1 VRVVPRRATLA
12 RWGRLASPLAP
23 VHHLGLVELVTALE
37 GETPTTTARNS
48 ATVACWTLISRAT
61 GLLRVVVIG
70 AVLGPT
76 YFANCFQ
83 AGYVVPSIV
92 FTLIAGP
99 VLAMVLVPGV
109 VRAIGAGGLPRAR
122 EVLGRV
128 AGWLIAVSSAVVAL
142 LMIVAPVVAWTLSLG
157 IPDPAQRGR
166 GLWLTTLLV
175 LLVAPQVLLNCLAY
189 LGMTAQRARGRFALA
204 SAAPAVENV
213 VLILTVVLAGWYYG
227 TGLDI
232 DHVPVGLVIVLGVG
246 STSGVA
252 LHAALQLFGA
262 ARVDLLTRPSMRWR
276 HDPEAVAV
284 TRRLARSVGVAA
296 CPAAAMY
303 VLLALAGSVPG
314 GVFVVQLSYATLF
327 SLSYVSGRAVSMA
340 ALPGLAHAAHR
351 EDGVTF
357 GSAWRQGLSYAVIA
371 SLPLLVLL
379 AVLSGPT
386 ANILANGELRH
397 AALIAPLAT
406 CLAVV
411 AVAQLVGG
419 LCDLGSQALYARLDD
434 RIPRRASEVAFGVTV
449 VVAAGALLV
458 PADGSRLVWL
468 VVAILAGELAAA
480 GMVLTRLRRVIQ
492 PERFIELRAIAGA
505 LVATVAM
512 VPVAGAVWWIQH
524 VHSGG
529 QLSNLAVLTL
539 GGIAALGVYALV
551 LRATMA
557 RRPSAAS

>member
-1 VRVVPRRATLA
+1 VADTVRSHGAHPGHRV
-12 RWGRLASPLAP
+12 
-23 VHHLGLVELVTALE
+23 GLVGLVTALE

-48 ATVACWTLISRAT
+48 ATVAGWTLVSRAT

-99 VLAMVLVPGV
+99 VLAMVLVPAV
-109 VRAIGAGGLPRAR
+109 VHAIGAGGLPRAR
-122 EVLGRV
+122 EVLSRV
-128 AGWLIAVSSAVVAL
+128 AGWLLVVSSAVVVL
-142 LMIVAPVVAWTLSLG
+142 LMIAAPVVAWTLSLG
-157 IPDPAQRGR
+157 ISDPAQRAR

-189 LGMTAQRARGRFALA
+189 LGMVAQRACGRFALG

-213 VLILTVVLAGWYYG
+213 VLILTVLLAGWYYG

-232 DHVPVGLVIVLGVG
+232 EHVPVDLVVVLGVG
-246 STSGVA
+246 STSAVA

-262 ARVDLLTRPSMRWR
+262 ARVGLLTRPSMRWR
-276 HDPEAVAV
+276 HDPETVAV

-303 VLLALAGSVPG
+303 VLFALAGSVPG
-314 GVFVVQLSYATLF
+314 GVFVVQLSYSVLF
-327 SLSYVSGRAVSMA
+327 SLSYVSARAVSMA
-340 ALPGLAHAAHR
+340 ALPELAHAAHR
-351 EDGVTF
+351 ADPVTF

-379 AVLSGPT
+379 AVFSGPT
-386 ANILANGELRH
+386 ADILANGELRH
-397 AALIAPLAT
+397 AALIGSLAT

-419 LCDLGSQALYARLDD
+419 VSDLGSQALYARLDD
-434 RIPRRASEVAFGVTV
+434 RIPRRASEVAFGVTL
-449 VVAAGALLV
+449 AAAAVTLLV
-458 PADGSRLVWL
+458 PADGSRLVGL
-468 VVAILAGELAAA
+468 VMAILAGELAAA
-480 GMVLTRLRRVIQ
+480 GMVLTRLRRVIR
-492 PERFIELRAIAGA
+492 PERFIELRTLAGA

-512 VPVAGAVWWIQH
+512 VPVTAAVWWIQH
-524 VHSGG
+524 VHGGG
-529 QLSNLAVLTL
+529 QFSNLAVLTL

-557 RRPSAAS
+557 RRSSAAS